1 MTTGEGWNVPGL
13 VNREPAKQNQ
23 NGSIGSILWENLTG
37 SSGRRQTDVNDKT
50 LLSSLPNRIHAATEE
65 AGSGTTFH
73 PVWSPLP
80 LITVLGPSV
89 VQNHHGGLD
98 IFMKKCCIFCSR
110 ITSAAAAKHSV
121 NRKMCC
127 SCTNAACQ
135 TVRRNC
141 LQVDVLG
148 GGKIV
153 VQVCVCIN
161 LLDGPDVCLEECY
174 VLEPEVTRL
183 LNAQGVVFRG
193 AVLKSRRCSSHVH
206 ACSILLTPSF
216 TDQFLIQALS
226 SHVDYVLESL
236 SEGVMGHQ

>member
-1 MTTGEGWNVPGL
+1 MTTGEGWNVAGL

-121 NRKMCC
+121 NRKNVLLLHKRCLPNC
-127 SCTNAACQ
+127 SEELPAS
-135 TVRRNC
+135 RR
-141 LQVDVLG
+141 VG
-148 GGKIV
+148 GGK
-153 VQVCVCIN
+153 N
-161 LLDGPDVCLEECY
+161 SGASL
-174 VLEPEVTRL
+174 RL
-183 LNAQGVVFRG
+183 YQ
-193 AVLKSRRCSSHVH
+193 
-206 ACSILLTPSF
+206 
-216 TDQFLIQALS
+216 LIGRS
-226 SHVDYVLESL
+226 
-236 SEGVMGHQ
+236 